1 MIELVSDT
9 DYVKSKLNSG
19 QFNDS
24 AIVEKTGVTRF
35 YIKKVRAGV
44 SVKPYVISALT
55 NYFRKIGE

>member
-19 QFNDS
+19 QFNDG